1 MIPMA
6 PNRRPPLS
14 CRPQRQ
20 GPPRKNGPSRRWA
33 ALCLAAFAAAGSL
46 GSAAAAQGTGDGS
59 WARRALSI
67 RSVEVPLIFGSSALG
82 QSVSPDIF
90 VVQRRQMV
98 SQQIRKRGIHE
109 ERLLDAMNSVPRHEF
124 VPPEYRAR
132 AYEDQPVPIDTD
144 TSISQPYIVALM
156 TEALDLDEKET
167 VLEIGTGSGY
177 HTAILSRLAR
187 RVYSIEIDSRLASRA
202 RRNLSR
208 LGYSNVELRTG
219 DGYQGWPSAA
229 PFDAIILTAAPPRIP
244 QPLIEQLRVGGRMV
258 VSVGEFLQDLIVLE
272 KHEDGSVSQREL
284 APVRLPE
291 MTGEVQ
297 GQRLEEPTA
306 RRRGPS

>member
-1 MIPMA
+1 M
-6 PNRRPPLS
+6 
-14 CRPQRQ
+14 
-20 GPPRKNGPSRRWA
+20 
-33 ALCLAAFAAAGSL
+33 
-46 GSAAAAQGTGDGS
+46 T
-59 WARRALSI
+59 
-67 RSVEVPLIFGSSALG
+67 
-82 QSVSPDIF
+82 PDIF
-90 VVQRRQMV
+90 DVLRRQMV

-109 ERLLDAMNSVPRHEF
+109 ERLLDAMSSVPRHEF

-132 AYEDQPVPIDTD
+132 AYEDKPVPIDTD

-156 TEALDLDEKET
+156 TEALDLDDDDA

-177 HTAILSRLAR
+177 HTAVLSRLAR
-187 RVYSIEIDSRLASRA
+187 RVYTIEIDPKLAQRA

-208 LGYSNVELRTG
+208 LGYRNVEIRVG

-244 QPLIEQLRVGGRMV
+244 RPLMDQLRVGGRMV
-258 VSVGEFLQDLIVLE
+258 VSVGEFLQDLVVLE
-272 KHEDGSVSQREL
+272 KQEDGSVVRREL

-297 GQRLEEPTA
+297 GSRAEEPPPQHH
-306 RRRGPS
+306 GQQ